1 MLQKVIGASVKS
13 QFLNILQ
20 ERGFINQAT
29 DLDALDNLLSREKIV
44 AYSGFDCTGPSLHV
58 GSLVPIMMLRH
69 LQNSGHTA
77 IVLIGG
83 STTRIGDPSGKTET
97 RLLLT
102 DQQINS
108 NMKSLK
114 KNFKSFI
121 GSRSATKKTIFLNN
135 SQWLSKLN
143 YISFLREIGSH
154 FTINKM
160 LTLESVK
167 LRLDREQPLSFLEF
181 NYMILQAYD
190 FLQLHRHK
198 RCLLQLGG
206 SDQWG
211 NIVNGVDLI
220 RRITG
225 KQTFGLTGPM
235 ITTAT
240 GEKMGKTAQG
250 AIWLAPELLSDF
262 DYWQFWRNT
271 RDEDV
276 GKFLRLF
283 TEISISEI
291 ARLEKLKGSEL
302 NYAKNILADEAT
314 ALCRGKSAALKSR
327 LAAEKIFDHSPQSLL
342 KEFITISIPLSAA
355 PVSNVD
361 YLVKAGICQS
371 RNQARQLILQGGI
384 HFNDKKI
391 TNPLGKDF
399 IGETMTIKKGKK
411 HYYQVRI
418 K

>member
-1 MLQKVIGASVKS
+1 MKS
-13 QFLNILQ
+13 QFLSILK

-29 DLDALDNLLSREKIV
+29 DLEALDSLLSKEKIV

-69 LQNSGHTA
+69 LQKCGHSA

-83 STTRIGDPSGKTET
+83 ATTKIGDPSGKTET
-97 RLLLT
+97 RLLLS
-102 DQQINS
+102 DRQINS

-114 KNFKSFI
+114 RNFEAFL
-121 GSRSATKKTIFLNN
+121 GSRATFKKALVLDN
-135 SQWLSKLN
+135 SRWLSKLN

-160 LTLESVK
+160 LTMESVK

-190 FLQLHRHK
+190 FLELNRRK
-198 RCLLQLGG
+198 KCLLQLGG

-220 RRITG
+220 RRMTG
-225 KQTFGLTGPM
+225 KQSFGLTGPL

-250 AIWLAPELLSDF
+250 AVWLAPELLSDF

-283 TEISISEI
+283 TEIPVDEI
-291 ARLEKLKGSEL
+291 LRLEKLKGSEL
-302 NYAKNILADEAT
+302 NHAKNILADEAT
-314 ALCRGKSAALKSR
+314 TLCRGKKASENSR
-327 LAAEKIFDHSPQSLL
+327 LAANRIFDHNHQTSL
-342 KEFITISIPLSAA
+342 KEFVTISIPVSAA

-361 YLVKAGICQS
+361 YLVKAKICPS
-371 RNQARQLILQGGI
+371 RNQARQLIMQGAI

-391 TNPLGKDF
+391 TNPLGIDF
-399 IGETMTIKKGKK
+399 TKETMTIKKGKK
-411 HYYQVRI
+411 HIYQVNI